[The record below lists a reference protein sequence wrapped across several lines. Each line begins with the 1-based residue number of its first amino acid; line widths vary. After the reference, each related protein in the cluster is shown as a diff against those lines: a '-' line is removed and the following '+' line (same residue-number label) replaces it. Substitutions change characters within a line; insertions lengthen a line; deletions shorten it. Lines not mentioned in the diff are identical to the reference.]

1 LGQTQDLGYT
11 RSSPNNFKLV
21 KEEVISVDSIPV
33 SKDRSPGGRRGFS
46 PERPVVIEKPLLPW
60 EQPRMMEEIV
70 TTLDYDPYLGR
81 DIETVT
87 KKTYVNEAVQ
97 PVYASPSKSYHPYVI
112 PSMSETRSPQP
123 YYYPSID
130 GSATI
135 GSQGNRIQ
143 STFDYVHQV
152 RRESDRLSRFDEVSH
167 RLALDTKFSSLTT
180 KEKNDLIDTLKVRLR
195 LLRELERAR
204 YVLCEF
210 ESFSVYELFHLLNR
224 RRSNLGINYEDFRLL
239 FHALNIVCD
248 EKHIKLIFIRA
259 DVDQDGLLNMR
270 EFGEVFCPFNPEMRD
285 SVARRKDVG
294 YSSVHDYS
302 ALIKKN
308 IDASL
313 LALISYERE
322 TDETR
327 EVTQHKVY
335 SLFNL
340 LDGQNKGSVVLAD
353 IAYSF
358 GEHGIAADER
368 EIINLMRSFDGN
380 QDGKL
385 TLLEFTYQL
394 SPFRNSIPFETIRS
408 QGF

>member
-1 LGQTQDLGYT
+1 
-11 RSSPNNFKLV
+11 
-21 KEEVISVDSIPV
+21 
-33 SKDRSPGGRRGFS
+33 
-46 PERPVVIEKPLLPW
+46 
-60 EQPRMMEEIV
+60 MEEIV

-87 KKTYVNEAVQ
+87 RKTYVNEAATK
-97 PVYASPSKSYHPYVI
+97 PIYASPSKSYHPYVI

-123 YYYPSID
+123 YYYPSFE
-130 GSATI
+130 GSATVS
-135 GSQGNRIQ
+135 SQGNKIQ
-143 STFDYVHQV
+143 PTFDYLHQI
-152 RRESDRLSRFDEVSH
+152 RKESDRLSRFDEVAH
-167 RLALDTKFSSLTT
+167 RLALDTKFSSLTA

-195 LLRELERAR
+195 LLRDLERAR

-224 RRSNLGINYEDFRLL
+224 RRSNIGINYEDFRFL

-259 DVDQDGLLNMR
+259 DIDQDGLLNMR
-270 EFGEVFCPFNPEMRD
+270 EFGEIFCPFNPEMRD
-285 SVARRKDVG
+285 SIARRKDVG
-294 YSSVHDYS
+294 YASLHDYS
-302 ALIKKN
+302 SLVKKN

-322 TDETR
+322 ADETR

-340 LDGQNKGSVVLAD
+340 LDRGNKGSVVLAD

-368 EIINLMRSFDGN
+368 EIISLMRTFDSN